1 MLDVTRLRVLVAVAR
16 HGSVTAAA
24 RALNYAQPSVSHH
37 IARLEA
43 ETGTQ
48 LLERVGRGVRLTEA
62 GQLLAE
68 RAEEIIGRMD
78 SAEAELA
85 AHVGLRSGRARLAA
99 FPSALGTIVPAA
111 AARLAE
117 ETPGLELMLTE
128 AEPPEALRMLR
139 AGYVDVAVVFRHY
152 QEDAGDPPPQ
162 PADEG
167 TRGLLLLDEPVH
179 LVTPA
184 HAEGKAGPA
193 AGGTVP
199 IARLAAYAGS
209 RWIAGCERCRAHLVR
224 QCESA
229 GFTPRISFT
238 TDDYLA
244 VQALVAA
251 GLGVTTLPGL
261 CLRAA
266 RHPGVVTAPLAG
278 ARRHVF
284 AMTYGQTPGS
294 RAMGRL
300 ITSLQQVAAEP
311 DAATP
316 GAATPESPG
325 DARLD
330 LRGLRSPVRVAQ
342 ASLEQLAARVTRQ
355 FGDEVDGFRPLHLR
369 QPAGQASQ
377 NVRRQRLP
385 RLHPS
390 GRLHDCLDLLTPL
403 LVRDAEH
410 GDVRDL
416 RVHDDLGLDLG
427 RVDVGSARDDH
438 VGLPVAQI
446 QEAVLGQ
453 VADVADGEVA
463 IEPVRLGL
471 GLVAVVLELHQA
483 HLHVDRARGT
493 GRLGVAVFVGD
504 QQFARRPG
512 QPDGA
517 RMCQPVLRGGDRAAT
532 LGRRV
537 VLPDA
542 GTPPVEHLLL
552 DADGA
557 GRGGMDQPAH
567 RRQVVLRLRFVW
579 QGQHAL
585 EMRRHHVRAGA
596 PVAFGQRQRG
606 LGVEALH
613 ADQRVTQVQR
623 RAAERR
629 HGSVVVRRAHQVRVG
644 LAVDDAEHAK

>member
-48 LLERVGRGVRLTEA
+48 LLERVGRGIRLTEA

-68 RAEEIIGRMD
+68 RAEEIIGRLD

-85 AHVGLRSGRARLAA
+85 AHVGLRSGRVRLAA
-99 FPSALGTIVPAA
+99 FPSALATLVPAA
-111 AARLAE
+111 AARLSA
-117 ETPGLELMLTE
+117 ETPGLDFMLTE

-167 TRGLLLLDEPVH
+167 TSGVLLLDEQVH

-184 HAEGKAGPA
+184 DAGRADP
-193 AGGTVP
+193 VP
-199 IARLAAYAGS
+199 IADLAAYAGS

-266 RHPGVVTAPLAG
+266 RNPGVVTAPLAG

-294 RAMGRL
+294 QAMGRL
-300 ITSLQQVAAEP
+300 ITSLLQVAAEP

-316 GAATPESPG
+316 DAATP
-325 DARLD
+325 
-330 LRGLRSPVRVAQ
+330 
-342 ASLEQLAARVTRQ
+342 
-355 FGDEVDGFRPLHLR
+355 
-369 QPAGQASQ
+369 
-377 NVRRQRLP
+377 
-385 RLHPS
+385 
-390 GRLHDCLDLLTPL
+390 GRATQHTK
-403 LVRDAEH
+403 
-410 GDVRDL
+410 
-416 RVHDDLGLDLG
+416 
-427 RVDVGSARDDH
+427 
-438 VGLPVAQI
+438 
-446 QEAVLGQ
+446 
-453 VADVADGEVA
+453 
-463 IEPVRLGL
+463 
-471 GLVAVVLELHQA
+471 
-483 HLHVDRARGT
+483 
-493 GRLGVAVFVGD
+493 
-504 QQFARRPG
+504 
-512 QPDGA
+512 A
-517 RMCQPVLRGGDRAAT
+517 RM
-532 LGRRV
+532 
-537 VLPDA
+537 PD
-542 GTPPVEHLLL
+542 
-552 DADGA
+552 
-557 GRGGMDQPAH
+557 
-567 RRQVVLRLRFVW
+567 
-579 QGQHAL
+579 
-585 EMRRHHVRAGA
+585 
-596 PVAFGQRQRG
+596 
-606 LGVEALH
+606 
-613 ADQRVTQVQR
+613 
-623 RAAERR
+623 
-629 HGSVVVRRAHQVRVG
+629 
-644 LAVDDAEHAK
+644 